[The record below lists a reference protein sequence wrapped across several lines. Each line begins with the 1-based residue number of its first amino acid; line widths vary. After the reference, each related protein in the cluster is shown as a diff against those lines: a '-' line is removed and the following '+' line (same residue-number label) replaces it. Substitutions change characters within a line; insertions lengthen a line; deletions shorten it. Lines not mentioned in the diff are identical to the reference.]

1 MAKKKNVLGRL
12 LGAAALAGA
21 ATAISNDL
29 AVTLANIG
37 YLIFVAGISIV
48 PNTSNPLYVDVFL

>member
-21 ATAISNDL
+21 ATAISKMDKQAKEEGREL
-29 AVTLANIG
+29 KDVAKEKAN
-37 YLIFVAGISIV
+37 
-48 PNTSNPLYVDVFL
+48 